1 MSVTY
6 ILNIDNGMTLFFVLW
21 STFICGKHLLHQCK
35 VKCYAFI
42 SFEVRSKVSKMT
54 VWSGHVCHA
63 NGTILLAIFE
73 QLYRSGAQKFV
84 EMCLAKRILA
94 DGA

>member
-42 SFEVRSKVSKMT
+42 SFEVRSKVSEMT
-54 VWSGHVCHA
+54 GLGMYA
-63 NGTILLAIFE
+63 MLM
-73 QLYRSGAQKFV
+73 AQFYWQFLNNYTGQVLKS
-84 EMCLAKRILA
+84 L
-94 DGA
+94 

>member
-1 MSVTY
+1 M
-6 ILNIDNGMTLFFVLW
+6 
-21 STFICGKHLLHQCK
+21 
-35 VKCYAFI
+35 
-42 SFEVRSKVSKMT
+42 RSKVSEMT

-84 EMCLAKRILA
+84 EMCLAKRKLA

>member
-1 MSVTY
+1 MLSF
-6 ILNIDNGMTLFFVLW
+6 LLKWGPNFFIV
-21 STFICGKHLLHQCK
+21 
-35 VKCYAFI
+35 Y
-42 SFEVRSKVSKMT
+42 VSEMT

-63 NGTILLAIFE
+63 NGTILLASFE

-84 EMCLAKRILA
+84 EMCLAKRKLA